1 MSEINE
7 DQRVPDGPEAAPETA
22 SETAAVAASE
32 APTRCGFIAVI
43 GAPNAGKSTLV
54 NQLIGAKVSIVSP
67 KVQTTRTRVTGI
79 LAEDRY
85 QAIFVDTPGIFKG
98 AKRRLEKAMV
108 DVAWRQAAE
117 TDRLMLV
124 IDVSKGKL
132 SEHDRTVIEQLA
144 TQKASPMLALNK
156 VDDARHEKM
165 LEIAAAVNEQ
175 LDIQETFMV
184 SALTGDGVE
193 DLKNAVVERLPVG
206 PWLYPED
213 QISDLPS
220 RMLAA
225 EVTREKLF
233 LKLHQELPYNL
244 TVETEAFEVQKNGDL
259 KVNQVI
265 FVTRDSH
272 KAMVLGKGGAK
283 IKSVGAES
291 RKDLAELFDR
301 RVHLF
306 LFVKV
311 RENWLNDPERY
322 REMGLDLA

>member
-1 MSEINE
+1 MNDIM
-7 DQRVPDGPEAAPETA
+7 DQSDQ
-22 SETAAVAASE
+22 
-32 APTRCGFIAVI
+32 PTRCGFIAVI

-79 LAEDRY
+79 LAEDNY

-117 TDRLMLV
+117 TDRLLLV

-144 TQKASPMLALNK
+144 QQKATPMLALNK
-156 VDDARHEKM
+156 VDEARHEKM
-165 LEIAAAVNEQ
+165 LEIAAAVNAQ

-193 DLKNAVVERLPVG
+193 DLKNAVVDRLPEG

-233 LKLHQELPYNL
+233 LQLHQELPYNL

-272 KAMVLGKGGAK
+272 KAMVLGKGGSK
-283 IKSVGAES
+283 IKNVGAEL

-301 RVHLF
+301 KVHLF

-322 REMGLDLA
+322 REMGLDLG

>member
-22 SETAAVAASE
+22 SETAAMAASE